1 MSGRELL
8 KGAARAAANL
18 AAVPFLIAHAMKVPL
33 VGKDRALES
42 STQLLSLLPGTC
54 GQYLRRAFVAWTVG
68 ECHPT
73 AVIGFGT
80 FFSKTAARLGANVY
94 IGPFC
99 SLGSVT
105 VERDAMIATGTHV
118 LSGGRLHGTS
128 DPNTPMRD
136 QAGEVTHVTIGAGAW
151 IGAGAIVL
159 ADVGRDAIVAAGAV
173 VTRPVAAR
181 DVVAGIPAKVLRSRE
196 VSPA

>member
-1 MSGRELL
+1 MSAREVL
-8 KGAARAAANL
+8 KWTARAAAHV
-18 AAVPFLIAHAMKVPL
+18 AVLPFLIAHALKVPL

-42 STQLLSLLPGTC
+42 STQFLSLVPGMC
-54 GQYLRRAFVAWTVG
+54 GQYLRRAFLAWTVG

-80 FFSKTAARLGANVY
+80 FLSKTAARLGANVY
-94 IGPFC
+94 VGPFC

-105 VERDAMIATGTHV
+105 VERDVLIATGTHV
-118 LSGGRLHGTS
+118 LSGGRLHGTA
-128 DPNTPMRD
+128 DLDIPIRD
-136 QAGEVTHVTIGAGAW
+136 QAGGITHVTIGAGAW
-151 IGAGAIVL
+151 IGAGAIIL

-181 DVVAGIPAKVLRSRE
+181 DVVAGIPAKVIRSRDGR
-196 VSPA
+196 PA

>member
-1 MSGRELL
+1 MGPRELL
-8 KGAARAAANL
+8 KRLARAAAHV
-18 AAVPFLIAHAMKVPL
+18 AAVPFLIAHAAKVPL

-42 STQLLSLLPGTC
+42 STQLLSLVPGMC
-54 GQYLRRAFVAWTVG
+54 GQYLRRAFLAWTIG

-80 FFSKTAARLGANVY
+80 FFSKTAARIGAAVY
-94 IGPFC
+94 VGPFC

-118 LSGGRLHGTS
+118 LSGGRLHGTV
-128 DPNTPMRD
+128 DPDRPMRD
-136 QAGEVTHVTIGAGAW
+136 QEGEVTHVTIGAGAW
-151 IGAGAIVL
+151 VGAGAIVL

-173 VTRPVAAR
+173 VVKPVAPG
-181 DVVAGIPAKVLRSRE
+181 DVVAGVPARAVRSRAG
-196 VSPA
+196 VSA